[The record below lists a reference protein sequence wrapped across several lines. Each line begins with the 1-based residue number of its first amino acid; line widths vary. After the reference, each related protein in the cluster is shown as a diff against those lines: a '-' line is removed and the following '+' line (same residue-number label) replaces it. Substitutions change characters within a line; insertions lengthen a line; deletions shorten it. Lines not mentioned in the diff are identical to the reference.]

1 MGMRGI
7 VGKAL
12 FMDSQ
17 RATNYLFGSKPGR
30 KAATHIG
37 RATKMAE
44 MITNAGGT
52 PGGDFIRNAAI
63 RSRQRSQGVARVG
76 AAVGGLGA
84 IHSRS
89 RRGNS
94 YKPPRTA
101 QGSGR
106 NA

>member
-1 MGMRGI
+1 MFGI

-12 FMDSQ
+12 LMDSE
-17 RATNYLFGSKPGR
+17 RAANYLAKGGRGSAKHIAKGN
-30 KAATHIG
+30 KAA
-37 RATKMAE
+37 AAVVA
-44 MITNAGGT
+44 AGGT
-52 PGGDFIRNAAI
+52 PAADLAHNIAI
-63 RSRQRSQGVARVG
+63 RSRQMNQGYKRAAIG
-76 AAVGGLGA
+76 AGA
-84 IHSRS
+84 YIGTKS